1 MRKGNLIKMA
11 APAILS
17 AAMMVSGLPVMAAD
31 FTSDTAVETE
41 AQADE
46 FNAADDTADA
56 FAGDE
61 ETPFV
66 DDQTAAE
73 DEFAATAETGYK
85 YVYAGLTWAQ
95 YWASEGV
102 YNAANTASNATKDSH
117 DELDKG
123 GFDTVTRATVNHG
136 LHRGSYQC
144 EAIMYD
150 KNGGSYEISY
160 WTSAN
165 DAVLTDGTTVKLNQ
179 PERGQ
184 ITKADGSVAEFDH
197 YSVVGLKYVPVA
209 VKAEDYEA
217 FKSQFKV
224 VEDGST
230 VAGGFGENNLQS
242 YSAVADVTAETNGLK
257 EAVKGSDGTF
267 TFKARTNGTGSGL
280 KDQALQ
286 TASNVTATVKEAS
299 GSYGEFLRVDITGD
313 GYGALGAKM
322 YAVKWDYYGNGD
334 KVLASY
340 GTKFAADNWMHK
352 AMGIQL
358 GLTDSYRCQ
367 LPKGTDGTGK
377 WKITVYAMG
386 YADTVFE
393 INATDAN
400 IVKPEAGEADTTALK
415 AAVEKAEALKEADY
429 TADSWK
435 AMQLEL
441 QEAKD
446 LLAKEKPTQAE
457 VDEATTHLN
466 AAVEALVKADTK
478 VTVTLNKKTATVYK
492 GKTTTL
498 KATVTGTAAAKVT
511 FTSSNP
517 KVAAVNKTT
526 GKVTAKAKG
535 TAVITAKCGDVKVTC
550 KVTVKNPTLT
560 LNKTSASVKV
570 GKTTKITAKAAPS
583 GKVTYKSGN
592 KKIATVS
599 SNGTIKGIKKGT
611 AKITVTCNGVTKTVK
626 VTVK

>member
-41 AQADE
+41 AQTDE
-46 FNAADDTADA
+46 FDAADDTADA

-102 YNAANTASNATKDSH
+102 YNAANTASNGTKDSH

-267 TFKARTNGTGSGL
+267 TFKARTNGNGSGL

-322 YAVKWDYYGNGD
+322 YAVRWDYYGNGD

-393 INATDAN
+393 VNATDAN
-400 IVKPEAGEADTTALK
+400 IVKPEAGAADTTALK
-415 AAVEKAEALKEADY
+415 AAVEQASALKEADY

-441 QEAKD
+441 EEAKE
-446 LLAKEKPTQAE
+446 LLAKENPTQAE
-457 VDEATTHLN
+457 ADEATTHLN
-466 AAVEALVKADTK
+466 AAVQALVKAEVKDTLTFAKPK
-478 VTVTLNKKTATVYK
+478 VTLYK
-492 GKTTTL
+492 GQKKAQT
-498 KATVTGTAAAKVT
+498 ATVTGKVKAPVY
-511 FTSSNP
+511 TSSNT
-517 KVAAVNKTT
+517 KIATVDKKT
-526 GKVTAKAKG
+526 GKVTAKAAGKV
-535 TAVITAKCGDVKVTC
+535 TITAKSGSLKATYT
-550 KVTVKNPTLT
+550 VTVKNPTLT
-560 LNKTSASVKV
+560 LSKTSASVKV
-570 GKTTKITAKAAPS
+570 GKTTKITAKATPS
-583 GKVTYKSGN
+583 GKITYKSSN

-599 SNGTIKGIKKGT
+599 SNGTVKGIKKGT
-611 AKITVTCNGVTKTVK
+611 AKITVTCNGVSKTFK

>member
-41 AQADE
+41 AQTDE
-46 FNAADDTADA
+46 FDAADDTADA

-66 DDQTAAE
+66 DDQAAAE

-102 YNAANTASNATKDSH
+102 YNAANTASNGTKDSH

-197 YSVVGLKYVPVA
+197 YNVVGLKYVPVA

-230 VAGGFGENNLQS
+230 IAGGFGENNLQS

-322 YAVKWDYYGNGD
+322 YAVKWDYYGNGN

-393 INATDAN
+393 VNATDAN

>member
-41 AQADE
+41 AQTDE
-46 FNAADDTADA
+46 FDAADDTADA

-66 DDQTAAE
+66 DDQAAAE

-102 YNAANTASNATKDSH
+102 YNAANTASNGTKDSH

-322 YAVKWDYYGNGD
+322 YAIKWDYYGNGD

-352 AMGIQL
+352 VMGIQL

-377 WKITVYAMG
+377 WKVTVYAMG

-393 INATDAN
+393 VNATDAN

-415 AAVEKAEALKEADY
+415 AAVEKAEALKETDY

-466 AAVEALVKADTK
+466 TAVEALVKADTK

-498 KATVTGTAAAKVT
+498 KATVTGADASKVT

-517 KVAAVNKTT
+517 KVATVNKTT
-526 GKVTAKAKG
+526 GKVTAKAAGK
-535 TAVITAKCGDVKVTC
+535 AVITAKCGNVKATC
-550 KVTVKNPTLT
+550 TVTVKNPTLK
-560 LNKTSASVKV
+560 LAKTSASVKV
-570 GKTTKITAKAAPS
+570 GKTTKIAAKATPS
-583 GKVTYKSGN
+583 GKITYKSSN

-599 SNGTIKGIKKGT
+599 SNGTVKGIKKGT
-611 AKITVTCNGVTKTVK
+611 AKITVTCNGVSKTFK